1 VLSASEIIFVLSHL
15 GSIRINWY
23 SVTFVQL
30 SSQAPHVFVGSGSV
44 FNSVHFLYGLAPRR
58 KVMAVELIDIVIR
71 ALLVLATGFL
81 FGIIFVAYLRVKSR
95 KLLLISIGF
104 LIFFIQYIATIP
116 ELFFNFAI
124 NENLHLSLHLIALVF
139 ILIGILKD

>member
-1 VLSASEIIFVLSHL
+1 M
-15 GSIRINWY
+15 
-23 SVTFVQL
+23 T
-30 SSQAPHVFVGSGSV
+30 
-44 FNSVHFLYGLAPRR
+44 
-58 KVMAVELIDIVIR
+58 VELIDVVIR

-104 LIFFIQYIATIP
+104 LIFFVQYVATIP
-116 ELFFNFAI
+116 ELYFNFVI
-124 NENLHLSLHLIALVF
+124 DENLHLALHLVALVF

>member
-1 VLSASEIIFVLSHL
+1 
-15 GSIRINWY
+15 
-23 SVTFVQL
+23 
-30 SSQAPHVFVGSGSV
+30 
-44 FNSVHFLYGLAPRR
+44 
-58 KVMAVELIDIVIR
+58 MAVELIDVVIR
-71 ALLVLATGFL
+71 VLLVLATGFL

-116 ELFFNFAI
+116 ELYFNFVI
-124 NENLHLSLHLIALVF
+124 DENLHLLLHLVALVF

>member
-1 VLSASEIIFVLSHL
+1 M
-15 GSIRINWY
+15 
-23 SVTFVQL
+23 T
-30 SSQAPHVFVGSGSV
+30 
-44 FNSVHFLYGLAPRR
+44 
-58 KVMAVELIDIVIR
+58 VELIDVVIR

-104 LIFFIQYIATIP
+104 LIFFVQYIATIP
-116 ELFFNFAI
+116 ELYFNFVI
-124 NENLHLSLHLIALVF
+124 DENLHLALHLVALVF